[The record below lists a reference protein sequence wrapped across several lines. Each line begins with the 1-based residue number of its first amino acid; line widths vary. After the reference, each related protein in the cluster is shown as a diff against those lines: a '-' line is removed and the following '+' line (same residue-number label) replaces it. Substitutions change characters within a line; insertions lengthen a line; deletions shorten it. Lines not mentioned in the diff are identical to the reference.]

1 MEKMFKRKN
10 QDLLSEHYA
19 KLRGGLGADDEEEE
33 GTYNVGGRG
42 HAFSA
47 ASGSEDDDDDDE
59 SLGGL
64 LIKKDQPTAAEQAEL
79 DAEAALS
86 RKKAALINKKKY
98 QAKVGPRPTKLV
110 FDDDGE
116 AHDIY
121 EFDDD
126 RRLTKEQLAKAAEV
140 GRVLRWTQMG
150 PGAQLT
156 RGGFLDCL
164 CRLNVCRSTWNP
176 KRAG

>member
-19 KLRGGLGADDEEEE
+19 KLRGGAGAADDDEEENDE
-33 GTYNVGGRG
+33 GTYTVGGKG
-42 HAFSA
+42 HAFA
-47 ASGSEDDDDDDE
+47 AAGSDGDDDDDDE

-79 DAEAALS
+79 DAKAALS

-110 FDDDGE
+110 FDEDGE

-140 GRVLRWTQMG
+140 GGALPG
-150 PGAQLT
+150 PHIAQ
-156 RGGFLDCL
+156 GC
-164 CRLNVCRSTWNP
+164 S
-176 KRAG
+176 